1 MFVNDVLSDMIARIN
16 NAQMASLG
24 VAELI
29 NSKLCKN
36 VLNIMKDEGFI
47 EDFAENEDDDKRKL
61 NVILKYNLGKGI
73 ISNFLRV
80 SKPGRRVYSK
90 IADLPK
96 YYNGLGIAILSTPKG
111 VIPDYKARELNVGG
125 EILCVIF

>member
-29 NSKLCKN
+29 NSKLSQN
-36 VLNIMKDEGFI
+36 VLTILKDEGFI
-47 EDFAENEDDDKRKL
+47 EDFAENEDDNRKV

-73 ISNFLRV
+73 ISSFTRV

-90 IADLPK
+90 IADLPR

-111 VIPDYKARELNVGG
+111 VVPDYKARDLNVGG

>member
-1 MFVNDVLSDMIARIN
+1 MFVNDVLSDMVARIN

-47 EDFAENEDDDKRKL
+47 EDFAENEDDKRKL

>member
-47 EDFAENEDDDKRKL
+47 EDFAENEDDKRKL

>member
-29 NSKLCKN
+29 NSKLSQN
-36 VLNIMKDEGFI
+36 VLTILKDEGFI
-47 EDFAENEDDDKRKL
+47 EDFAENEDDNRKV

-73 ISNFLRV
+73 ISSFARV

-90 IADLPK
+90 IADLPR

-111 VIPDYKARELNVGG
+111 VIPDYKARDLNVGG